1 VRVHSRYQ
9 RRVADAPIAGAS
21 VVIGVRG
28 RAVLLRL
35 FGLPEAD
42 LRRAGPWLDRAVCPS
57 QPWSRADARGGRV
70 DRVASEG
77 LLPSQ
82 FWPDAPPGK
91 HTFPMRN
98 SVMSGY
104 GRATIVVEAGE
115 HSAARIQAR
124 RAVAHGAPGDFDR
137 SGCEGE
143 QLGAGPSRPAGR
155 ACCRQRRD
163 GDEPGREDHGGS
175 RPGRPAVRPSNSRV
189 GMIPKETRQQ
199 VKDSLHREVGGFFTN
214 TSRARHLSCMPST
227 ICRPGEQ
234 SPQRC

>member
-1 VRVHSRYQ
+1 LSGSGLLVPQLAGVVVERVERLADRVLITATAAGERGSCPGCGTNSVRVHSRYQ

-28 RAVLLRL
+28 RAVFLRL

-57 QPWSRADARGGRV
+57 QPWSRADPRGGRV

-77 LLPSQ
+77 LLLSQ

-124 RAVAHGAPGDFDR
+124 RAVAHGA
-137 SGCEGE
+137 
-143 QLGAGPSRPAGR
+143 
-155 ACCRQRRD
+155 
-163 GDEPGREDHGGS
+163 
-175 RPGRPAVRPSNSRV
+175 
-189 GMIPKETRQQ
+189 
-199 VKDSLHREVGGFFTN
+199 
-214 TSRARHLSCMPST
+214 AR
-227 ICRPGEQ
+227 
-234 SPQRC
+234 